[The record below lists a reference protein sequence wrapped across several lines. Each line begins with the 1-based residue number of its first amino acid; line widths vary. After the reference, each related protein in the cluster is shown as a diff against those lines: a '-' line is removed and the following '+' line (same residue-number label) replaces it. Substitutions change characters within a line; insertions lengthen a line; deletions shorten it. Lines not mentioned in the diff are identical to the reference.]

1 MHKLS
6 VKDVE
11 HVARLAKLTL
21 IPAEV
26 RKFQKQLV
34 KVLDYIG
41 QLDKVNTANIKPTSQ
56 TTGLENV
63 FRPDEAKPTGFSQNE
78 ALSGTDKTHNG
89 YFVIDAVLN
98 KET

>member
-63 FRPDEAKPTGFSQNE
+63 FREDRINPQEMLTFNDYFTVKQIIKKNE
-78 ALSGTDKTHNG
+78 
-89 YFVIDAVLN
+89 
-98 KET
+98 